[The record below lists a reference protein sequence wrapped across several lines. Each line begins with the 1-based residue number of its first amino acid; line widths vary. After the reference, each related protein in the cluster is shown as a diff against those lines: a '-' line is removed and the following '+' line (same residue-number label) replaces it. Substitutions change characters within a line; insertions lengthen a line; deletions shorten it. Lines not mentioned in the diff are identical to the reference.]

1 MQAEAASRN
10 ARRSR
15 RLEGIV
21 RCSHLYWPARGV
33 CWGVVTDLGE
43 VFRLGTEKAG
53 ENLAFRRFLAN
64 HHYPSGPF
72 QIIAQEVQSH
82 VDCTV
87 CANCCRHGE
96 VAVSGEDIAAIARH
110 LGTTVD
116 EVERLYLVGVA
127 GAPAQ
132 HELRSTDAGC
142 VFLDGT
148 LCLIYEAR
156 PKACREFPH
165 VATGSHTLGSRRS
178 SQDRWVT
185 LCPILYNAVEEYKR
199 VTGFRG
205 RAEAE
210 GA

>member
-1 MQAEAASRN
+1 M
-10 ARRSR
+10 
-15 RLEGIV
+15 
-21 RCSHLYWPARGV
+21 
-33 CWGVVTDLGE
+33 VTDLGE

-82 VDCTV
+82 VDCTA

-96 VAVSGEDIAAIARH
+96 VAVSGEDIAAMARH
-110 LGTTVD
+110 LGTTVE

-132 HELRSTDAGC
+132 HELRTTEAGC
-142 VFLDGT
+142 LFLDGT

-165 VATGSHTLGSRRS
+165 VATGSHTLGSRPAS
-178 SQDRWVT
+178 HDRWAAM
-185 LCPILYNAVEEYKR
+185 CPIVYNAIEAYKR
-199 VTGFRG
+199 VTGFHA
-205 RAEAE
+205 RAAAQT
-210 GA
+210 GDG

>member
-1 MQAEAASRN
+1 M
-10 ARRSR
+10 
-15 RLEGIV
+15 
-21 RCSHLYWPARGV
+21 
-33 CWGVVTDLGE
+33 VTDLGE

-53 ENLAFRRFLAN
+53 ENLAFRRFLSN

-72 QIIAQEVQSH
+72 QIIAQGVQAR
-82 VDCTV
+82 VDCTA

-96 VAVSGEDIAAIARH
+96 VAVSAEDMAAIARH
-110 LGTTVD
+110 LGTTVA

-132 HELRSTDAGC
+132 HELRTTEEGC

-165 VATGSHTLGSRRS
+165 VATGAHTLGSRRA
-178 SQDRWVT
+178 SQDRWVA
-185 LCPILYNAVEEYKR
+185 LCPILFNAVEEYKR
-199 VTGFRG
+199 VTGFQG
-205 RAEAE
+205 RAAAQAE
-210 GA
+210 DA